1 MWEEEET
8 DRVEA
13 EAEVD
18 HGKEETVE
26 IIEIISEEIKEIDVN
41 IFEKKT
47 YMMEDVST
55 ASEKIIWKKIAL
67 NLSI

>member
-13 EAEVD
+13 ESEVD

-47 YMMEDVST
+47 
-55 ASEKIIWKKIAL
+55 
-67 NLSI
+67 

>member
-1 MWEEEET
+1 MVIELWEEVET

-47 YMMEDVST
+47 
-55 ASEKIIWKKIAL
+55 
-67 NLSI
+67 